1 MGNKTA
7 KSQRGGAE
15 RERAVRGERAFSMAV
30 KANMVRF
37 VLKLANV
44 ILLFLGLAMG
54 LYALATYTEYKK
66 LKGDHHDDPK
76 EVFAPSDLI
85 QHGFALLGSNNNNN
99 NFDWLNNTK
108 VPVYITGL
116 GGAGVFTTLT
126 ATTGLYATDSGGAC
140 CLNLYSFQLLVM
152 LVFQVTVVGLIYSH
166 KIYIPDDQKKSAEH
180 SKFFR
185 FLEKQ
190 EKISRILALAI
201 LVLQV
206 ICIMCACLLKRMKWR
221 PRDEFEFDDFEH
233 SSAAQNR
240 QPLLHFSDPDQVPG
254 SSKKKKKRRGKSS
267 DIRDK
272 YYDDV

>member
-1 MGNKTA
+1 M
-7 KSQRGGAE
+7 
-15 RERAVRGERAFSMAV
+15 AF

-85 QHGFALLGSNNNNN
+85 QHGLALLGSNNNNN

-206 ICIMCACLLKRMKWR
+206 LCIMCACLLKRMKWR

-240 QPLLHFSDPDQVPG
+240 QPLLHFSDPDRVPG